1 MGHKKRGKPKYLA
14 AKLLAI
20 RQALGLSQ
28 TEMVKHLEFKVT
40 PARVSEYEHGVR
52 EPTLLV
58 LLHYSEIAGL
68 HLEVIVDDRLKLPKR
83 LPQKRSP

>member
-28 TEMVKHLEFKVT
+28 TEMVKHLDFKVT
-40 PARVSEYEHGVR
+40 AARVSEYEHGVR
-52 EPTLLV
+52 EPNLLV

-68 HLEVIVDDRLKLPKR
+68 HLEVIVDDRLTLPKR
-83 LPQKRSP
+83 LPQKRSA

>member
-28 TEMVKHLEFKVT
+28 TEMVKASGIQVT

-52 EPTLLV
+52 EPNLLV
-58 LLHYSEIAGL
+58 LLHYSKIAGL
-68 HLEVIVDDRLKLPKR
+68 HLEVIVDDRLTLPKR